1 VSDMGHSEKVMW
13 TTS

>member
-1 VSDMGHSEKVMW
+1 MGHSEKVMG